1 MNKSDLVL
9 LKESTGDIQ
18 EFIKNSDFLKIVNSN
33 PPQAFVKDHP
43 IAKGVKYVPIDKIE
57 LMLDTIFQQWYPE
70 VLKTGQLLNAIEVTV
85 RVHYLHPVSKEW
97 QFVDGVGAVA
107 IQTDQG
113 KSAADLGAIKS
124 NAVML
129 ALPAAKSFAIKDA
142 VEHIGKLFGR
152 DLNRKDTM
160 AFSPS
165 QGTEEAKAEII
176 AKKDQLRE
184 RLAKARK
191 VKHEDSQTKPA
202 ERPGSLAATP
212 QG

>member
-1 MNKSDLVL
+1 MSKSDLVL

-18 EFIKNSDFLKIVNSN
+18 DFIKNSDFLKIVNSN

-43 IAKGVKYVPIDKIE
+43 IAKGVKYVPIDKVE

-113 KSAADLGAIKS
+113 KSAADLAAVKS

-129 ALPAAKSFAIKDA
+129 ALPAAKSYAIKDA

-165 QGTEEAKAEII
+165 QGTEEAKAEI
-176 AKKDQLRE
+176 ADKKQELRD
-184 RLAKARK
+184 RLAKAREAK
-191 VKHEDSQTKPA
+191 KGRA
-202 ERPGSLAATP
+202 
-212 QG
+212 

>member
-1 MNKSDLVL
+1 MSKSDLVL

-18 EFIKNSDFLKIVNSN
+18 DFIKNSDFLKIVNSN

-43 IAKGVKYVPIDKIE
+43 IAKGVKYVPIDKVE

-85 RVHYLHPVSKEW
+85 RV

-113 KSAADLGAIKS
+113 KSAADLAAVKS

-129 ALPAAKSFAIKDA
+129 ALPAAKSYAIKDA

-165 QGTEEAKAEII
+165 QGTEEAKAEI
-176 AKKDQLRE
+176 ADKKQELRD
-184 RLAKARK
+184 RLAKAREAK
-191 VKHEDSQTKPA
+191 KGRA
-202 ERPGSLAATP
+202 
-212 QG
+212 

>member
-1 MNKSDLVL
+1 MSKSDLVL
-9 LKESTGDIQ
+9 LKESTGDIK

-43 IAKGVKYVPIDKIE
+43 IAKGVKYVPIDKVE

-152 DLNRKDTM
+152 DLNRKDTI
-160 AFSPS
+160 AFTPS
-165 QGTEEAKAEII
+165 QGTEEAKAEIED
-176 AKKDQLRE
+176 KKQALRD
-184 RLAKARK
+184 RLSNARK
-191 VKHEDSQTKPA
+191 AKVHANS
-202 ERPGSLAATP
+202 
-212 QG
+212 